1 MKKKQKATIKL
12 LKSLLNNITLID
24 EKVDYLSYQSLDVCK
39 NITAFEVYK
48 MMTSY
53 QPKWLVG
60 LFKIRDFLGKSI
72 GIKPINGFDNLAE
85 KEPDIGSTVHFFT
98 IIEKTRDTFT
108 LIIRDFHLDVCL
120 CLRIIET
127 NDHKKKLYLIT
138 SVKIHNFWGRL
149 YMVPVS
155 IIHPYIVYKLF
166 KNINSKK

>member
-1 MKKKQKATIKL
+1 MKKKQKATFKL
-12 LKSLLNNITLID
+12 LNSLLDNITLID
-24 EKVDYLSYQSLDVCK
+24 EKVDYLSYQCLDICK
-39 NITAFEVYK
+39 NITAYEVYT

-72 GIKPINGFDNLAE
+72 GIKPINGFNNQVE

-98 IIEKTRDTFT
+98 IMEKKRDTLT
-108 LIIRDFHLDVCL
+108 LIIRDFHLDVCVY
-120 CLRIIET
+120 LRIIET
-127 NDHKKKLYLIT
+127 NDHKKKLYFIT
-138 SVKIHNFWGRL
+138 SVKFHNFWGRL

-166 KNINSKK
+166 ENINA